1 MHRTLVVVAALV
13 GCTQAPQEPLRPLAG
28 ATSSASATS
37 SSTAPAP
44 FHCFSWVHGH
54 EHSTDCFRSHE
65 TCESERLAM
74 ERGARPTTPCQG
86 LPGAS
91 CTMVSRPP
99 EHPVP
104 RERCFSNAGA
114 CARYRAFVLGNELT
128 VTPCEDR

>member
-1 MHRTLVVVAALV
+1 MHRSLVVVAALV
-13 GCTQAPQEPLRPLAG
+13 GCTQAPPG
-28 ATSSASATS
+28 AAISSASTTKSNPTPAEGG
-37 SSTAPAP
+37 APAP

-86 LPGAS
+86 VPSAS